1 MAGNGEIRE
10 RIYEAAKDL
19 FYENGFAKTTLR
31 MIAERADANSAMV
44 SYYFGSKTQLASEII
59 GDYYAAARRAGK
71 VCLDELCPN
80 ASLYLESALD
90 NRITTQNFSDNQKLL
105 RFYLELDETNFY
117 VDSDIVAVD
126 IFRQLFKSCA
136 AQMDE
141 DKIRAA
147 AISISALANALISAR
162 ANGMIHYSDE
172 EIVRSIMDY
181 HGVCLQIPQD
191 ETERVLAESKELA
204 KRIRT
209 TTGPGFEV
217 RCEVIG
223 E

>member
-10 RIYEAAKDL
+10 RIYETAKEL
-19 FYENGFAKTTLR
+19 FYENGFTNTTLK
-31 MIAERADANSAMV
+31 MIAEKADANSAMV
-44 SYYFGSKTQLASEII
+44 SYYFGSKTKLGAKIICDFFAASKRE
-59 GDYYAAARRAGK
+59 GK
-71 VCLDELCPN
+71 ACLDEVCPD
-80 ASLYLESALD
+80 ADLYLQSALD
-90 NRITTQNFSDNQKLL
+90 NRITTHNFSNNPNLF

-117 VDSDIVAVD
+117 VDSEIVSAD
-126 IFRQLFKSCA
+126 IFKKLCKCYDVSLT
-136 AQMDE
+136 E
-141 DKIRAA
+141 DAIRAA
-147 AISISALANALISAR
+147 AISVYALANALSASR
-162 ANGMIHYSDE
+162 AYGLIKCTDE

-217 RCEVIG
+217 RCEVI